1 MAPRS
6 CDTFG
11 GQVLEDEQQGYL
23 PTESQLEEWANKAE
37 FSSVQAQA
45 LVCSND
51 IYPASYR
58 KRLEISKELMA
69 SGVQK
74 HNANRKKA
82 SAEGQPAVTMIK
94 FFVNPMHLLVQ
105 QAYCVDK
112 VSLICICAYILSY

>member
-1 MAPRS
+1 M
-6 CDTFG
+6 
-11 GQVLEDEQQGYL
+11 EDEQQGYL